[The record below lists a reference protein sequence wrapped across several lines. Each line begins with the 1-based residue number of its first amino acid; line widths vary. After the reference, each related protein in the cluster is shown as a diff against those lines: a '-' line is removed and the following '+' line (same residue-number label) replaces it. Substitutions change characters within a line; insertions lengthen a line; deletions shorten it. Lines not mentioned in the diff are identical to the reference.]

1 MAYRHSRNLQVM
13 PPVQVLPKTID
24 DFFTALN
31 DEDLAGVVRGFASDA
46 VINDQMQEL
55 SGIEEIIR
63 WAEQD
68 IIGFHV
74 RAAIL
79 YIRLRS
85 SGAIVSAK
93 ITGDF
98 DAPGLP
104 EPLIMLFYFVLS
116 DNLID
121 QLIILR
127 SGV

>member
-1 MAYRHSRNLQVM
+1 MAYRQSRNLQVM
-13 PPVQVLPKTID
+13 PPVQVLPETID

-55 SGIEEIIR
+55 SGIEEIIG

-79 YIRLRS
+79 DTRLRP

-98 DAPGLP
+98 NAPGLP